1 MRSGV
6 LAEQQQAK
14 SVIVG
19 LLEHIGRGLEDTT
32 NMPNA
37 DAMSKLIECIL
48 ACIYFNLSDL
58 NL

>member
-37 DAMSKLIECIL
+37 DAMSKLIELYICL
-48 ACIYFNLSDL
+48 HLF
-58 NL
+58 